1 MAITGIAI
9 RTIFPIARPLGHEYI
24 TPIRGYIYLYC
35 FNPPWGLLSQ
45 MSGDMI

>member
-1 MAITGIAI
+1 MAITGIVI
-9 RTIFPIARPLGHEYI
+9 RTIDSIPRALGHEYI

-45 MSGDMI
+45 MSGGVI